1 MGKLLVPPQNGNAY
15 CLSAKG
21 SDTLHR
27 SFSMEDP
34 TPSIAGEL
42 YGFMNLCVGPT

>member
-1 MGKLLVPPQNGNAY
+1 MGKLLVPPQNGY
-15 CLSAKG
+15 HLSAEG
-21 SDTLHR
+21 SDPLHR
-27 SFSMEDP
+27 SFSLEDP